1 MISLR
6 IYTWNNIVDKYNY
19 EIRNNENRIYKY
31 YNIDVSK
38 ICQGKYAITI
48 YYYHIIF
55 NQK

>member
-6 IYTWNNIVDKYNY
+6 IYTWNNIVDNY